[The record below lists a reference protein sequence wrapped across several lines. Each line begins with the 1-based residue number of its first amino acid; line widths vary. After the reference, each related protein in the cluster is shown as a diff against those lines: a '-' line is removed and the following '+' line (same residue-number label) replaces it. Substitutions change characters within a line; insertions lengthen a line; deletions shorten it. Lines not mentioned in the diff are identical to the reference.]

1 MNMKLSIT
9 DVILKLSYFF
19 FSVLT
24 GTKLPGP
31 ASKTGVAPLG
41 KGATQTGKGG
51 AGNTS
56 GKGTQSQ
63 GKGGGTGAKVSAQS
77 QVSIFC

>member
-1 MNMKLSIT
+1 M
-9 DVILKLSYFF
+9 
-19 FSVLT
+19 
-24 GTKLPGP
+24 PGP

-41 KGATQTGKGG
+41 KGGSQTSKGG

-63 GKGGGTGAKVSAQS
+63 GKGGGTGAKVNAQS
-77 QVSIFC
+77 QVSIICSIKHNLLLSCSCVT